1 MTQNGLYD
9 LTHNVDTEH
18 KVLAACLANID
29 LYEDVKDRLSLDMF
43 TDLDSRKVYDIVCQL
58 TKEGKA
64 PEMTE
69 VGMRLVRMGG
79 NMSSFLTD
87 IMPSFTIVMQQ
98 IDLLKEMA
106 IRRNVMALCY
116 KGQAIANDPTQGI
129 ESMEVLIKDLE
140 SAVRGQACEDVQT
153 FGEVTQDLLGDITKL
168 IEGKAEKGM
177 MTGLHVFDSRYG
189 FHGGDLVILA
199 GETSQGKTTLATT
212 IAYNVAVEK
221 FPVAFYSM
229 EMTAKQ
235 LTARIMAGCTLVPS
249 SKSLFE
255 KLTPEEYNR
264 FYDTTLAIRNLPIYF
279 DERSKTTFSGI
290 CRSIRK
296 MVKMFRV
303 RMIFIDYLQI
313 LANGGRLDSREQ
325 IIGDMARDL
334 KRLAVELDVCII
346 ALSQM
351 SRQTGREKNV
361 NPTISR
367 LRGSGQ
373 IEEAADIVVLVWSD
387 DQKNETTNVAIA
399 KGRNIGLATERVR
412 FDRRLSR
419 FMDYQQGDADAPYQ
433 EKASP
438 LPF

>member
-9 LTHNVDTEH
+9 LTHNVETEH

-43 TDLDSRKVYDIVCQL
+43 TDFDSRKVYDIVCQL

-129 ESMEVLIKDLE
+129 DSMEVLIKDLE

-296 MVKMFRV
+296 MVKTFKV
-303 RMIFIDYLQI
+303 RMVFIDYLQI